1 MLSVVIPTLNEVNKI
16 DGIIEFFNQFKDL
29 EVIFSDGQST
39 DGTFEK
45 LKKKTN
51 IKVIKSKAGR
61 AHQMKQV
68 EKLQMVNI
76 FCLLMLTAVFMKM
89 ELII

>member
-16 DGIIEFFNQFKDL
+16 NGIIEFFNEFKDL

-45 LKKKTN
+45 LKKKN
-51 IKVIKSKAGR
+51 KYKSY
-61 AHQMKQV
+61 
-68 EKLQMVNI
+68 
-76 FCLLMLTAVFMKM
+76 
-89 ELII
+89 